1 MEYLIRKA
9 RINDVKGIHALVK
22 EYTAQGLILPRSLSE
37 LYDQLRDFF
46 VCVEER
52 DQSAI
57 LGTCA
62 MHICWEDIAEIR
74 SVAVVP
80 EHQRKNLGTK
90 LVEACISE
98 AVALGI
104 YKLFVLT
111 YKPKFFERFGF
122 VEIDKAVLPHKVWSD
137 CLKCVK
143 FPDCDE
149 IGMLLTL

>member
-1 MEYLIRKA
+1 MGYLIRKA
-9 RINDVKGIHALVK
+9 RIGDVKAIHALVR
-22 EYTAQGLILPRSLSE
+22 EFTAQGLILPRSLSE

-46 VCVEER
+46 VCVEEEN
-52 DQSAI
+52 DSTP
-57 LGTCA
+57 LGVCA

-80 EHQRKNLGTK
+80 EHQGKDLGTK

-104 YKLFVLT
+104 YKLFLLT

-122 VEIDKAVLPHKVWSD
+122 VEIDKAVLPHKVWGD